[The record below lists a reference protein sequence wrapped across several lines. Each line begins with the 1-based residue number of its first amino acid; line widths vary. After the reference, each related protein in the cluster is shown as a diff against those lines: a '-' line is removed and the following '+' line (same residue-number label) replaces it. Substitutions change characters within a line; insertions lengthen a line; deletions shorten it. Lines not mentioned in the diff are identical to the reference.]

1 MTRVLRLL
9 LISIVALPLW
19 QPMAAQDELQAVKA
33 FTGNG
38 VKEVSPLKG
47 TGVVTHHSTEA
58 GHFCG
63 QGKRSNAPSIKAGN
77 QIYDYFDSYFG
88 NTNSTATHTNLP
100 INTSALTRSRDEG
113 QMIYLASALGIESGV
128 EIVGIQFYAN
138 AAIPD
143 LGNNEVTLRL
153 GETSDASVA
162 NYTAMTNNRANCQE
176 VYTGSMGVS
185 GSNIVFNFTTPYAYN
200 GGNLIVDL
208 VVNGA
213 EKDAAINWR
222 RLNNTSYGAGY
233 YSYRNDDNTA
243 YSSGALN
250 TLPFIMVTYR
260 KPHEGTAS
268 TRTIAVKDAEFL
280 ASKEY
285 VWPYN
290 ASPAN
295 QQTSSLDEIATDPD
309 QMIAMIRKVYM
320 DQSLPG
326 NKKRGFASDGSNSG
340 ETNQAVYYNGVG
352 GIKYI
357 GNNNSNAINTLSN
370 YQYDDIY
377 GWGIPGNPVAV
388 QRYQLSNAFLGADY
402 YARYTYLD
410 LNQYEPQEE
419 GLTLL
424 LVELKDTYV
433 DGSNN
438 AIRNSTSYTTEYD
451 RLRAFFDN
459 TVKSV
464 RIVSEARRTGEG
476 LQAGTMF
483 KIDCDKMNKFFLLAK
498 GQLHLDHNSLSD
510 QNDNPFLSYNNDFC
524 VPPFYSFTEE
534 DHLILSDSYTD
545 NGFFDANTG
554 ELFWHMFE
562 QFSPTM
568 YNASAGADDLYQDL
582 VNMQSFPVIHDC
594 LGITIM
600 NHQFMMY
607 GPDSK
612 DADCQDVRDMMFFIP
627 DYRMLY
633 HSNRGSDSQEYL
645 NYHRGMQ
652 PSIGLYVIRQ
662 NAITPTAQE
671 DDYYM
676 LNLNWETNLD
686 DFLPSEDQEFELLQI
701 VVDVDGNE
709 SYQPVYYMNEN
720 GEYTDSLGNVVS
732 TPVPIFLTMEAGRV
746 KNYPNVYVERLEHGQ
761 QVTYA
766 IRGRDKGHFLSL
778 QYSNRQSYLIPGT
791 DPTELVLL
799 EDATH
804 YSRYN
809 PQNQENCY
817 SNRIKISN
825 TALGV
830 TANQITSAAANQ
842 TIFTFTRKTSVND
855 ENPVVFAI
863 ARLTKKTSGY
873 NGNELTIE
881 MQNQAN
887 ENEFPAGKA
896 DVASGTVEYYAGY
909 HHNPGATTWV
919 HEFPFVDVNGVK
931 YVDFNN
937 LIIYDNFT
945 VDVSENIHPNQYIY
959 EVNFNINPDAPIDL
973 GNGQSALT
981 AHGNTFRVPVYKTSS
996 QISGVFSKE
1005 AVDNDTIGSVG
1016 LPEDVEFGVGVQ
1028 HSSITEILRYDT
1040 YRWLENDTRFIVN
1053 NVYGEDNEQDLPPT
1067 GLAMN
1072 HGEYYTISMN
1082 PSTNEET
1089 NGETSVS
1096 SGSGTATFV
1105 DEIPEAANYAAAY
1118 VYAPVVEVFAPGR
1131 DVNGLDRRDYNTY
1144 GGPLQSAAIG
1154 KMQVSVA
1161 QPSEEQPMMS
1171 DYNWTDSEGN
1181 KFAYYNFCL
1190 KFDQKSL
1197 PDDTYEIYKIRAW
1210 REVPTSMQG
1219 EEYSE
1224 LSGRMGDRVNFEEI
1238 TYPDCDASDNY
1249 QYPLGSGP
1257 KTFEVAD
1264 ANNVTQTYNGYTG
1277 TFGARKLRTSEDET
1291 GVIEELDMN
1300 FVVRI
1305 YFTKKSNLP
1314 TTQNGAPI
1322 LRAEG
1327 TQDEGKY
1334 FIVEQTIPHTVLASQ
1349 VVTGIQNLDA
1359 RQAVGVKYY
1368 NVAGIE
1374 SDVPFQGVNIVVT
1387 RYSDGSTT
1395 TTKVLK

>member
-1 MTRVLRLL
+1 MTRFLRLL
-9 LISIVALPLW
+9 LITVIALPLW
-19 QPMAAQDELQAVKA
+19 QPIAAQEVMKPVKD
-33 FTGNG
+33 TGNA
-38 VKEVSPLKG
+38 VKEVSPLKNV
-47 TGVVTHHSTEA
+47 GVVTHHSTEA

-63 QGKRSNAPSIKAGN
+63 QKQRSNAPSTKAGN
-77 QIYDYFDSYFG
+77 QIYDYYDSRF
-88 NTNSTATHTNLP
+88 TNSGTATHSNLP
-100 INTSALTRSRDEG
+100 INASALTRSRDEG
-113 QMIYLASALGIESGV
+113 QMIYLASTLEIESGV

-143 LGNNEVTLRL
+143 LGNNEVTIRL
-153 GETSDASVA
+153 GETSNTSVA
-162 NYTAMTNNRANCQE
+162 NYTAMTTNRANCQE

-185 GSNIVFNFTTPYAYN
+185 GSNIVFNFTTPYTYN
-200 GGNLIVDL
+200 GGNLIVDM

-213 EKDAAINWR
+213 EKDAAISWR
-222 RLNNTSYGAGY
+222 RINNSNYGAGY
-233 YSYRNDDNTA
+233 YSYRNDNDDG
-243 YSSGALN
+243 YSQGAVS

-260 KPHEGTAS
+260 KPHQGTAS
-268 TRTIAVKDAEFL
+268 TRTIAVKDASFL
-280 ASKEY
+280 ATKEY
-285 VWPYN
+285 QWPYN
-290 ASPAN
+290 AAPAN

-340 ETNQAVYYNGVG
+340 ETNQAVYYQGVG
-352 GIKYI
+352 GIKYS
-357 GNNNSNAINTLSN
+357 GTNNSNAINTLSN
-370 YQYDDIY
+370 YQYEDIY
-377 GWGIPGNPVAV
+377 GWGIPGNPIAV
-388 QRYQLSNAFLGADY
+388 QRHQLSNALIGADY

-410 LNQYEPQEE
+410 LNQYEPAEE

-438 AIRNSTSYTTEYD
+438 AIRNSTSYATEYD

-498 GQLHLDHNSLSD
+498 GQLHLDHNSISD
-510 QNDNPFLSYNNDFC
+510 SQDNPFSSYVDDFC
-524 VPPFYSFTEE
+524 VPPFFSFTEE
-534 DHLILSDSYTD
+534 DHLIFSDEYTN
-545 NGFFDANTG
+545 NGFFDDNTG

-582 VNMQSFPVIHDC
+582 INMQSFPVIHDC
-594 LGITIM
+594 LGITLM

-633 HSNRGSDSQEYL
+633 HSTRGSDSQEYL

-662 NAITPTAQE
+662 NPITPTAQE
-671 DDYYM
+671 EEYYM

-686 DFLPSEDQEFELLQI
+686 EFLPSEDQEFELLQI
-701 VVDVDGNE
+701 VVDEDGNE
-709 SYQPVYYMNEN
+709 SYVPVYYMNTN
-720 GEYTDSLGNVVS
+720 GEYTDAVGNVVS

-746 KNYPNVYVERLEHGQ
+746 KNYPTVYVKRLEYGQ

-809 PQNQENCY
+809 PVNQENCY

-830 TANQITSAAANQ
+830 TADQITAAAANQ
-842 TIFTFTRKTSVND
+842 TIFTFTRKTSASD
-855 ENPVVFAI
+855 EEPVVFAI
-863 ARLTKKTSGY
+863 AKLTKKSSGY

-881 MQNQAN
+881 MRNQAN

-896 DVASGTVEYYAGY
+896 DVESGNVEYYAGY

-945 VDVSENIHPNQYIY
+945 ADVSENKHPNQYIY
-959 EVNFNINPDAPIDL
+959 EVTFNINPAAPIDL
-973 GNGQSALT
+973 GNGQSALS

-996 QISGVFSKE
+996 QINGVFSKSE
-1005 AVDNDTIGSVG
+1005 VDGDTDGQLGV
-1016 LPEDVEFGVGVQ
+1016 PENVEFGVGVQ

-1040 YRWLENDTRFIVN
+1040 YRWLESDTRFIVN

-1089 NGETSVS
+1089 NGEISVS

-1105 DEIPEAANYAAAY
+1105 DEIPEATGNAAAY
-1118 VYAPVVEVFAPGR
+1118 VYAPVIEVFAPGR

-1144 GGPLQSAAIG
+1144 GGPLQSASVG
-1154 KMQVSVA
+1154 KLAVVRDTR
-1161 QPSEEQPMMS
+1161 PDLMS
-1171 DYNWTDSEGN
+1171 KYSWTDNGM
-1181 KFAYYNFCL
+1181 KYAYYNINL
-1190 KFDQKSL
+1190 QVNTKQV
-1197 PDDTYEIYKIRAW
+1197 PTGYQIYKIRAW
-1210 REVPTSMQG
+1210 RTVDPDILG
-1219 EEYSE
+1219 EEYE
-1224 LSGRMGDRVNFEEI
+1224 AVAARMGDENGKYMFEEI
-1238 TYPDCDASDNY
+1238 NFGTGAMDEFLNNGYS
-1249 QYPLGSGP
+1249 LGSGDDS
-1257 KTFEVAD
+1257 AD
-1264 ANNVTQTYNGYTG
+1264 VTGANGTPNTIEFTLG
-1277 TFGARKLRTSEDET
+1277 TFGAQKLRTDEEPDDNS
-1291 GVIEELDMN
+1291 VIDQLN
-1300 FVVRI
+1300 ATFVVRL
-1305 YFTKKSNLP
+1305 YFTRSANLV
-1314 TTQNGAPI
+1314 TQGAP
-1322 LRAEG
+1322 RPRDVAE
-1327 TQDEGKY
+1327 DPDGKFY
-1334 FIVEQTIPHTVLASQ
+1334 IVEQVIPFQ
-1349 VVTGIQNLDA
+1349 QNGGEVPTAVDKLDA
-1359 RQAVGVKYY
+1359 NQVVGVKYY

-1374 SDVPFQGVNIVVT
+1374 SSTPFDGLNIVVT

-1395 TTKVLK
+1395 TTKILK